1 MVSWFDDA
9 PAPPPAWTAEN
20 WVTYLTDLA
29 AHSPPW
35 MGPPDNWNAV
45 KVPWRLVLADDEK
58 ASVDLSRFAVYPT
71 GVKFEVI
78 LRWDPEHLDI
88 HTKPGE
94 RPRILVEGNDPASP
108 RLGIGFADGR
118 KAVLGPAPISWRE
131 GHRPVLHPSGGGR
144 GGVGT
149 QTGGLWLWPLPPD
162 GPLTFVLSWDVL
174 DLDER
179 IVTVDATELV
189 DASRLSRQ
197 QKGGTSLGDA
207 D

>member
-1 MVSWFDDA
+1 M
-9 PAPPPAWTAEN
+9 
-20 WVTYLTDLA
+20 
-29 AHSPPW
+29 
-35 MGPPDNWNAV
+35 
-45 KVPWRLVLADDEK
+45 
-58 ASVDLSRFAVYPT
+58 
-71 GVKFEVI
+71 
-78 LRWDPEHLDI
+78 
-88 HTKPGE
+88 
-94 RPRILVEGNDPASP
+94 
-108 RLGIGFADGR
+108 
-118 KAVLGPAPISWRE
+118 
-131 GHRPVLHPSGGGR
+131 
-144 GGVGT
+144 GT